1 MKISKLF
8 DKGKIVYSFEV
19 FPPKRD
25 NPIEGIYKTLD
36 ELRGLRPD
44 FISVTY
50 GAGGVLAGSNTAKI
64 ASYIKNTLGIESL
77 AHLSCVNSDRDNVR
91 EALKEFEDKGIE
103 NILALRGDII
113 PDVER
118 KKDFFYAGDL
128 ITFIKEEGGD
138 FGISAACYPE
148 GHPEAPSMEEDLF
161 HLREKVEKGATH
173 LVSQLF
179 FENHM
184 FFEFKEKAR
193 ALGVTVPIEAGI
205 MPVTNKKMIERMVS
219 IAGASLPAKLTKL
232 LHKYEFDDEALREAG
247 IAYAIDQMVD
257 LIERGAEGI
266 HLYTMNNPYVA
277 RKITEGIKGL
287 L

>member
-1 MKISKLF
+1 MKISQLF
-8 DKGKIVYSFEV
+8 TEGKVVYSFEV

-25 NPIEGIYKTLD
+25 GAIEGVYNTLNQLKD
-36 ELRGLRPD
+36 LKPD

-50 GAGGVLAGSNTAKI
+50 GAGGVEAGSNTAKI
-64 ASYIKNTLGIESL
+64 ASYIKNQLGIEAL
-77 AHLSCVNSDRDNVR
+77 AHLSCVNSDRENVR
-91 EALKEFEDKGIE
+91 EALKEFESHGIE

-113 PDVER
+113 PDMER
-118 KKDFFYAGDL
+118 KKDFYYAKDL
-128 ITFIKEEGGD
+128 ISFIKEEGGD

-148 GHPEAPSMEEDLF
+148 GHPEAVSLEEDLI
-161 HLREKVEKGATH
+161 HLRQKVRQGAAH

-184 FFEFKEKAR
+184 FYEFKEKVR

-219 IAGASLPAKLTKL
+219 IAGASLPSRLTKL
-232 LHKYEFDDEALREAG
+232 LHKYEFDDESLKEAG
-247 IAYAIDQMVD
+247 IAYAIDQIVD
-257 LIERGAEGI
+257 LIERGTEGI

-277 RKITEGIKGL
+277 GKITEGIKGL